1 MKEIYHNVYYRTL
14 FNPHCY
20 AIPANKEQR
29 KQAAEQCFLRVAGA
43 GGGRAAAIIM
53 EENFAAKP
61 QGVRACGQG
70 GRGISRHSSIQ
81 GNL

>member
-53 EENFAAKP
+53 EENFAAKQ
-61 QGVRACGQG
+61 QGARACGQG
-70 GRGISRHSSIQ
+70 GGNFSSWFHP
-81 GNL
+81 G

>member
-61 QGVRACGQG
+61 LGVRACGQG
-70 GRGISRHSSIQ
+70 GRGIFRHGSIQ